1 MIFRV
6 QLLLQ
11 HQHGNNAHN
20 LVLYAK
26 WVPNASTYT
35 ITYKDE
41 GNVTYTGSNLTSL
54 PNSYVLG
61 TGVTLVNGVRSGY
74 TFDGWFDNSS
84 CTGTAVTSI
93 SSTDT
98 GDKTFYAKWTSQ
110 YNFVIENAT
119 DGITLTTSDVNSNTT
134 INDLLN
140 MSFNGINTTN
150 TTISRIDVTLTYS
163 SSTGS
168 SQSANINLSYGQSN
182 LTQQVSFQRNNT
194 EVTASF
200 TGLSIL
206 ANQEFTITN
215 TANKITNG
223 NVQVTNKTI
232 KVYFSTN

>member
-1 MIFRV
+1 
-6 QLLLQ
+6 
-11 HQHGNNAHN
+11 
-20 LVLYAK
+20 
-26 WVPNASTYT
+26 
-35 ITYKDE
+35 
-41 GNVTYTGSNLTSL
+41 
-54 PNSYVLG
+54 
-61 TGVTLVNGVRSGY
+61 
-74 TFDGWFDNSS
+74 
-84 CTGTAVTSI
+84 
-93 SSTDT
+93 
-98 GDKTFYAKWTSQ
+98 
-110 YNFVIENAT
+110 
-119 DGITLTTSDVNSNTT
+119 
-134 INDLLN
+134 